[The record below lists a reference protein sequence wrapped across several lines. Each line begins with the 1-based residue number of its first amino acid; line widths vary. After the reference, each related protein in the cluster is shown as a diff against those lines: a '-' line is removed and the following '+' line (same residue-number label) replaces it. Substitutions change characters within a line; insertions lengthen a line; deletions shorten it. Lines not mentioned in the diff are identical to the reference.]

1 MDAVRQLINDIKES
15 TSQTSVNV
23 KDELNFMKTML
34 NTRDYEVEMYNNKG
48 PIGTFNPSNAARE
61 TLAIGIAGAAKVPMN
76 EAQSLAES
84 HEFGK
89 KEAENYIGISKQF
102 VLGYAETGRKIKLGT
117 REDSD
122 VSLSMKHIE
131 AGQTTKVPN
140 RVDGQI
146 QGTKEVELPAYN
158 KMKVSSPCPK
168 HLKK

>member
-1 MDAVRQLINDIKES
+1 MDAVKTLINDIKENN
-15 TSQTSVNV
+15 SQVAVNQ

-34 NTRDYEVEMYNNKG
+34 NTREYEVDVYNGKG
-48 PIGTFNPSNAARE
+48 IIGTFNPSNAARE
-61 TLAIGIAGAAKVPMN
+61 TLAIGISGAAKVPMS
-76 EAQSLAES
+76 EAESLAEN

-102 VLGYAETGRKIKLGT
+102 VLGYAETGRKLKLGT

-122 VSLSMKHIE
+122 VAISMKHID
-131 AGQTTKVPN
+131 AQTNVKVPN
-140 RVDGQI
+140 RVNGTI
-146 QGTKEVELPAYN
+146 QGTKEVDLPAYN